1 MIKKIIMLIAVL
13 FLSYSTAA
21 FSSVTMLK
29 TRIIYSSDSRFEVL
43 KFMNNDDIPYIMQIW
58 ADKNNPNSTPDNA
71 DAPFII
77 QPPVFRIDPKI
88 GRDARLIYI
97 GEGLPQ
103 DKESLFY
110 LNIAQIPPKNLN
122 QDIKEGN
129 SFTVIVHHRLKI
141 FYRPSAIESQINNVE
156 KQITF
161 LKDTNGN
168 ITVKNNSPFFVS
180 FASLEATNTSG
191 QKFAFKSTMISPLST
206 ETLLPETNN
215 KLSFSPDKI
224 TYKCLNDLGGQ
235 NSATYLIH

>member
-1 MIKKIIMLIAVL
+1 M
-13 FLSYSTAA
+13 
-21 FSSVTMLK
+21 
-29 TRIIYSSDSRFEVL
+29 
-43 KFMNNDDIPYIMQIW
+43 
-58 ADKNNPNSTPDNA
+58 
-71 DAPFII
+71 
-77 QPPVFRIDPKI
+77 
-88 GRDARLIYI
+88 
-97 GEGLPQ
+97 
-103 DKESLFY
+103 
-110 LNIAQIPPKNLN
+110 
-122 QDIKEGN
+122 
-129 SFTVIVHHRLKI
+129 HHRLKI

-224 TYKCLNDLGGQ
+224 TYKYLNDLGGQ